1 MAMIPQISIF
11 DNTEVYDNLGDLER
25 VKLILDNIPDEK
37 LLNTIRKDKDVKGRK
52 GISLEALMNI
62 YWVKRILQHRTM
74 AQMLRELSRNSQLRK
89 ICGLQN
95 DETPSKYVMTRFM
108 KKLKENKDLIKEIF
122 YTQRNEL
129 AEIKKNFGTNIGV
142 DGKYIDSYAK
152 KENKNKKYT
161 LDIGFIY

>member
-62 YWVKRILQHRTM
+62 FLFLMVQQQQEKVIGKKALLLNYSAAL
-74 AQMLRELSRNSQLRK
+74 K
-89 ICGLQN
+89 I
-95 DETPSKYVMTRFM
+95 V
-108 KKLKENKDLIKEIF
+108 
-122 YTQRNEL
+122 
-129 AEIKKNFGTNIGV
+129 
-142 DGKYIDSYAK
+142 
-152 KENKNKKYT
+152 
-161 LDIGFIY
+161 